1 MKATLSNLFQHNVL
15 DEKQAYDAL
24 MEISKGNCSDA
35 HIASFLTVYQM
46 RAISVQELSG
56 FRNALL
62 DLCIEIDLKEFD
74 PIDLCGTGGDGK
86 DTFNISTLSAIV
98 AAGAGVKVA
107 KHGNYGVSSACGSS
121 NVMEHL
127 GYQFTN
133 DIPTLK
139 TQIDK
144 HNLCFLH
151 APLFHPAMKHAGPV
165 RKALGFK
172 TFFNMLGPIVNPAKV
187 KKQST
192 GVFSLQLARLYNYIF
207 QNETNH
213 KYNIVF
219 ALDGYDE
226 ISLTGGFKI
235 ITQHKEELLQPEN
248 IGFAQHTQQSLFGG
262 STVAA
267 AAKIFTDI
275 LEGNGTQAQNEV
287 VLANAGFAINCASD
301 FNDVKLA
308 INLAKESLISG
319 KALEVLKNLTA

>member
-1 MKATLSNLFQHNVL
+1 
-15 DEKQAYDAL
+15 
-24 MEISKGNCSDA
+24 
-35 HIASFLTVYQM
+35 M
-46 RAISVQELSG
+46 RAISVEELNG

-62 DLCIEIDLKEFD
+62 DLCVEIDLKEFD

-107 KHGNYGVSSACGSS
+107 KHGNYAVSSACGSS

-139 TQIDK
+139 SQIDK
-144 HNLCFLH
+144 YNLCFLH

-207 QNETNH
+207 QNDVNH
-213 KYNIVF
+213 KYNIIY

-235 ITQHKEELLQPEN
+235 ITQHKEQLLQPEN
-248 IGFAQHTQQSLFGG
+248 IGFAQHAQQSLFGG
-262 STVAA
+262 STVEA
-267 AAKIFTDI
+267 AAKIFINI
-275 LEGNGTQAQNEV
+275 LEGKGTQAQNEV

-301 FNDVKLA
+301 FKDISLA
-308 INLAKESLISG
+308 IDLAKKSLESG
-319 KALEVLKNLTA
+319 KALEVLKNLTT